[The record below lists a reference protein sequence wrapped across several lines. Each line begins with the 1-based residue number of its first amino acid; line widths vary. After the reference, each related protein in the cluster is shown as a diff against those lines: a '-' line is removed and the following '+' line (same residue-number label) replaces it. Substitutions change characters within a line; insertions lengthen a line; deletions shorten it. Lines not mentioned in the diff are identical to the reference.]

1 MGIRDVARSDF
12 QLYFTKVEW
21 NISPGIRRAVLGKG
35 VCVCVCTCACVRGE
49 EESASRWGCRLSR
62 CHAGQMPRTCSGAEL
77 PAFSSGLGP
86 ALRPTPAWRQHTL
99 GHQVT
104 PRPQGSHGSA
114 PEDDRVNGGACSFSR
129 SDEGPWTAP
138 RLWAAA
144 RSCPPVLP
152 PRRQTLAC
160 LLLCLPVCPCWHPL
174 PVCFR
179 PR

>member
-1 MGIRDVARSDF
+1 M
-12 QLYFTKVEW
+12 
-21 NISPGIRRAVLGKG
+21 
-35 VCVCVCTCACVRGE
+35 CGE

-77 PAFSSGLGP
+77 PAFSSCLGP
-86 ALRPTPAWRQHTL
+86 ALRPTPAWRRHTL

-104 PRPQGSHGSA
+104 PHPQGSHGSA
-114 PEDDRVNGGACSFSR
+114 PEDDRVNGGACSFSG

-138 RLWAAA
+138 RLWAA

-160 LLLCLPVCPCWHPL
+160 LLCAFPSVGTHFLSASAHDENWLFNRNDKTLAEIWM
-174 PVCFR
+174 
-179 PR
+179 